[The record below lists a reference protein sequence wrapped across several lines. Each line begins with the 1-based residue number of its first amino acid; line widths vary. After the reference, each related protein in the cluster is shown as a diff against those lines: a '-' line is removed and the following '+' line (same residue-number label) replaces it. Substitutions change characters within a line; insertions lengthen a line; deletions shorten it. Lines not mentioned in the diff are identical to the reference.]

1 MVLDHPLLFPAL
13 TLGVYAA
20 SAALYE
26 KTGKPAILQ
35 PVLVSVIVLGAVLA
49 VLGIPTATYAA
60 DMDFFVLLLTPAIV
74 ALAVPL
80 YQNLQQARDS
90 AFVLAMAILVGG
102 SLILLGAL
110 GLSSLA
116 GLEPPYLLP
125 MLTKSVSAPIAI
137 SIAEQTDA
145 VIALTILAVFSTGLP
160 GSVLVPGLLKLFRL
174 REEALQGLV
183 LGITCHAFGIAR
195 AVEISPRAT
204 AFATLGMGLMGCFV
218 ALTVPT
224 LAKLLGL

>member
-1 MVLDHPLLFPAL
+1 
-13 TLGVYAA
+13 
-20 SAALYE
+20 
-26 KTGKPAILQ
+26 
-35 PVLVSVIVLGAVLA
+35 
-49 VLGIPTATYAA
+49 
-60 DMDFFVLLLTPAIV
+60 
-74 ALAVPL
+74 
-80 YQNLQQARDS
+80 
-90 AFVLAMAILVGG
+90 
-102 SLILLGAL
+102 LLGAL